1 MLKDSNIMAVLFFFS
16 GQPKK
21 HAVINNNNILIL
33 ILIILIFL
41 IVTTTT
47 AAEAGGGGIFMIIE
61 YDTNGTAR
69 PVSLNFTLRTV
80 ELHVTVLGCDHGYY
94 ADEEKRPALVCREC
108 LCNDDDNDALFLE
121 GRSEAFVEEDV

>member
-1 MLKDSNIMAVLFFFS
+1 MAVLFFFS

-47 AAEAGGGGIFMIIE
+47 TTAAEAGGGIFMIIE

-69 PVSLNFTLRTV
+69 PVMSLNFTLRTV

>member
-1 MLKDSNIMAVLFFFS
+1 MAVLFFFS

-94 ADEEKRPALVCREC
+94 ADEEEKKRSVAHLVCREC
-108 LCNDDDNDALFLE
+108 LCNDDDALFLE